1 MLTLIR
7 KSKLNNVS
15 IRIKIMLVIMSV
27 STLSLSLAFVSLFIY
42 DFWYYQKKMV
52 KDKIHMADVVGN
64 TAIASI
70 DLGLVDA
77 AETYLNDMFSNE
89 KEIIASFVFKEEK
102 ILASYQKDT
111 SNKKMPVYAAQSHA
125 FNFTENY
132 LEIYQDIY
140 DDDEKICTIYLKS
153 NIDDLYQRSISYA
166 SVFVFVFLCAL
177 ALNYVLSMSLQKI
190 ISKPILS
197 MAETTNKISVDRDYS
212 LRIEVNRHDEVGM
225 LMEGFNEMLSQ
236 IEKQNDALVLSKEQ
250 AERSVKVKEQFLAN
264 MSHEIRT
271 PMNAVMGM
279 TDLLLGTPLQVEQKK
294 YLEIIRN
301 SADNLLVILNDI
313 LDFSKIESGKLMF
326 EEKVINLSLMIQGI
340 VAGSKIK
347 TDKKQIKIIT
357 SIPNTF
363 PNLFL
368 GDPVRLNQILL
379 NLYTNAIKFTE
390 EGEITIGANVLTED
404 EKTVL
409 INFYVKDTGIGIPE
423 DKTETIFLSFN
434 QASSDTTRKY
444 GGSGLG
450 LTICKQLV
458 ELQNGKIS
466 VISKVGVGSTFSFQI
481 TFKKFFDKEN
491 EKNKIVL
498 QKAKDEIV
506 ADGKG
511 KKVLLAEDNE
521 INQMLVVH
529 LLERWNFVVEV
540 AENGMIA
547 FEKLRD
553 SDYSLVLMDV
563 HMPELDGYQATE
575 KIRSELDN
583 PKNQIPII
591 AMTASALKGE
601 TERCLA
607 AGMNDYIA
615 KPFDKNVLRDK
626 VLHYTS
632 I

>member
-1 MLTLIR
+1 
-7 KSKLNNVS
+7 
-15 IRIKIMLVIMSV
+15 MLVIMFV

-52 KDKIHMADVVGN
+52 KDKTHMADVVGN
-64 TAIASI
+64 TASASI

-77 AETYLNDMFSNE
+77 AETYLNDMFSKE
-89 KEIIASFVFKEEK
+89 KEIISSFVFKEEK
-102 ILASYQKDT
+102 ILASYQKDK
-111 SNKKMPVYAAQSHA
+111 SNKKLPAYAAQSHA

-177 ALNYVLSMSLQKI
+177 ALNYALSMSLQKI